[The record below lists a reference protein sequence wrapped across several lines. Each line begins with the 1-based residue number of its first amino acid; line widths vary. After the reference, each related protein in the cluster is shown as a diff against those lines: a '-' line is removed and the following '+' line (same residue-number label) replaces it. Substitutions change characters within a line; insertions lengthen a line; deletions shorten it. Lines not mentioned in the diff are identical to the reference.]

1 MAKRGRILMLW
12 LLILFI
18 TISITAKPRLIIMT
32 DIGGGDSDDQQ
43 SMVRLMTLA
52 NKFDIEGLLACSTL
66 TRKNATTTRPE
77 VIAEI
82 INTYRDVRLN
92 LLIHEPGFPTK
103 IFLLS
108 QIKRRLANQF
118 KIGKDYDTEASD

>member
-1 MAKRGRILMLW
+1 MAIDFVYYNINNSKTEVDHYDGYRRGD
-12 LLILFI
+12 
-18 TISITAKPRLIIMT
+18 P
-32 DIGGGDSDDQQ
+32 DDQQ

-82 INTYRDVRLN
+82 INTYRDVRQN